1 MAEIG
6 RFEVEEPGR
15 APIRSP
21 SGSSSLWGISRS
33 IMMAIGL
40 ATICI
45 VIFTS
50 MSGRTSTS
58 PAPSPPPKPNEDPDP
73 NPVPSPPPTPPV
85 EPSPP
90 DPIPPSSN
98 KTAQYLLFEYGQQ
111 AATLTQGNDIA
122 SFTKDQLS
130 QHSIKANVERIG
142 EFDPKLVTLKVELED
157 ELSQLLTAAGL
168 TADQQNQVLEALSRA
183 EAQLPNLNLPKDE
196 PKKVEETFRTLLR
209 GEVIRRLRDLVDS
222 AMAEK
227 EEFTVTKITTKP
239 ESAVTEEASEQV
251 SLEPVYLH
259 IDASMAPDLT
269 QKGIESLKDR
279 VGDPLP
285 AILQESLAHTSESFE
300 NNVLPEPD
308 AGSNAEETS
317 FWLEVKVDELNFGD
331 YLKHASG
338 ETVATSF
345 KALFQELKS
354 IEGIASLKMGS
365 VLNGVCADLYRSMHV
380 NIGPAIAQGLQ
391 NEININVKH
400 QTQETYNAY
409 SSWAQTGRCCHVG
422 DQSFWVAAELLS
434 KDPEQTPPTVRKG
447 SFMARKLGEEDDE
460 EDGTAEEE
468 DGTDTAI
475 PETLEETGKC
485 PHIDVSRKCVGAGG
499 PSSYRS
505 PWVCSNSLITPAQVN
520 ITERC

>member
-1 MAEIG
+1 
-6 RFEVEEPGR
+6 
-15 APIRSP
+15 
-21 SGSSSLWGISRS
+21 
-33 IMMAIGL
+33 MMAIGL

-50 MSGRTSTS
+50 MSGRTSSS
-58 PAPSPPPKPNEDPDP
+58 PAPAPAPPPKPNEDPDP
-73 NPVPSPPPTPPV
+73 NPSPSPPPTPPI

-90 DPIPPSSN
+90 DPIPPSGQGN
-98 KTAQYLLFEYGQQ
+98 KTAQYLLFEYAQQ

-157 ELSQLLTAAGL
+157 ELSLLLTAAGL
-168 TADQQNQVLEALSRA
+168 TADQQTQVLEALSRA

-196 PKKVEETFRTLLR
+196 PKRVEETFRTLLR
-209 GEVIRRLRDLVDS
+209 GEVIRRLRDIVDS

-239 ESAVTEEASEQV
+239 ETALSEEASEQV

-269 QKGIESLKDR
+269 QKGIESLKEK

-285 AILQESLAHTSESFE
+285 AILQEALAHTSESFE

-354 IEGIASLKMGS
+354 IEGVTSLKMGS
-365 VLNGVCADLYRSMHV
+365 VLNGVCADLYRAMHV
-380 NIGPAIAQGLQ
+380 NIGPAIAKGLQ
-391 NEININVKH
+391 TEINIDVKH
-400 QTQETYNAY
+400 QPRETYNVY

-434 KDPEQTPPTVRKG
+434 KDPEQSPPTVRKG
-447 SFMARKLGEEDDE
+447 IFMARNLGEE

-468 DGTDTAI
+468 DGTDKEAHGTDTAI

-485 PHIDVSRKCVGAGG
+485 PHIDVSRKCAGTG
-499 PSSYRS
+499 EPSSYKS
-505 PWVCSNSLITPAQVN
+505 PWVCSKSLITPAQVN